1 MLDVD
6 DDDLEEE
13 CDGDEMKQVKNQ
25 IMNKTV
31 RAPDVKRRTSR
42 SRRESD
48 CFFMIMS

>member
-1 MLDVD
+1 MFRKFVVVSYLMRIVAF
-6 DDDLEEE
+6 
-13 CDGDEMKQVKNQ
+13 VKNK

-31 RAPDVKRRTSR
+31 RAPDVKRRMSR